1 MVKLKQNVWIKGTK
15 DGLVFHLDD
24 ACAFSDLLDEL
35 QEKVHNSHQ
44 QILSGPIIS
53 VVLKFGR
60 RYVTAEQEES
70 VREILRHRGNLV
82 VRKVE
87 SDVITREEALQD
99 KLSAQMQIYSRTVR
113 SGQVIRH
120 NGDLLLLGDVN
131 SGALVVCTGS
141 VYVLGSLRGTVHAG
155 AEGSGEAIIVAYDF
169 IPSQVRI
176 ANVLFPDSLEAE
188 QIKRMEFVYLED
200 NHLIKAPMSQLHRI
214 RPNLGQ
220 FVI

>member
-1 MVKLKQNVWIKGTK
+1 MAKQKQNVWIKGTK

-35 QEKVHNSHQ
+35 REKVHHSHQ

-53 VVLKFGR
+53 VVLKLGR
-60 RYVTAEQEES
+60 RYITAEQEDLI
-70 VREILRHRGNLV
+70 RDILRHRGNLV

-87 SDVITREEALQD
+87 SDVITKEEALQE
-99 KLSAQMQIYSRTVR
+99 KRSAQMQIYPRTVR

-120 NGDLLLLGDVN
+120 QGDLLLLGDVN
-131 SGALVVCTGS
+131 SGALVICTGS

-155 AEGSGEAIIVAYDF
+155 AEGMHQAIITAYDF

-176 ANVLFPDSLEAE
+176 AGILFPDSPEVE
-188 QIKRMEFVYLED
+188 QIIRMEFVYLED
-200 NHLIKAPMSQLHRI
+200 NCLVKAPMSLLHKI
-214 RPNLGQ
+214 RPELGQ
-220 FVI
+220 LVI

>member
-1 MVKLKQNVWIKGTK
+1 MVKVKQNVWIKGTK

-70 VREILRHRGNLV
+70 IREILRHRGNLV

-87 SDVITREEALQD
+87 SDVITKEEALQE

-131 SGALVVCTGS
+131 SGALVVCTGNI
-141 VYVLGSLRGTVHAG
+141 YVLGSLRGTVHAG
-155 AEGSGEAIIVAYDF
+155 AEGCEEAIIAAYDF

-176 ANVLFPDSLEAE
+176 AGVLFSDSPEAE
-188 QIKRMEFVYLED
+188 QITRMEFVYVRD
-200 NHLIKAPMSQLHRI
+200 NHLIKAPMSQLHKI
-214 RPNLGQ
+214 RPGLGQ